1 MGWEPS
7 CAVVPS
13 PVLRFCRNFVPV
25 PAALLVHFV
34 HLVCKPGGLT
44 GSAVVRYAWIVIMR
58 KSRDY
63 IYDIREIGR
72 RIRLLRELK
81 QVSQKELGD
90 AVGLSRERFSKVEK
104 GQSGLS
110 VEVMMRVADYFG
122 VPLEFLYFGEMREAR
137 LRGQLLAIAR
147 MLCLLAGEETEQEG
161 KEAG

>member
-1 MGWEPS
+1 M
-7 CAVVPS
+7 ALVPS
-13 PVLRFCRNFVPV
+13 RFCFVSELRSGACGAFGAFRAPCV
-25 PAALLVHFV
+25 QT
-34 HLVCKPGGLT
+34 GGLT